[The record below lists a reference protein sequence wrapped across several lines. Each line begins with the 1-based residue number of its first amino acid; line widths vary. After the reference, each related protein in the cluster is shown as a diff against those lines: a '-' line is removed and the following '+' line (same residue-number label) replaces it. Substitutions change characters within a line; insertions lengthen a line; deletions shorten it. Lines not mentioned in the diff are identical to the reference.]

1 MVSHFPFFRRQGNVM
16 ISQIHSAAV
25 HVPYSLHG
33 FLPACLCLPVTD
45 RRWMQ
50 WTWVV
55 DDGLSVMTD

>member
-1 MVSHFPFFRRQGNVM
+1 M